1 VYVGERR
8 CFESSKLNNTHRPLK
23 REKEKGLFGRK
34 EKKRKK
40 TEILLRLEAIKK
52 WRARPG
58 RC

>member
-34 EKKRKK
+34 EKKEKNRDIIA
-40 TEILLRLEAIKK
+40 T
-52 WRARPG
+52 
-58 RC
+58 